1 MLKKLNL
8 LLEINWDKYLIYHKW
23 TKWTKYSTFYSSS
36 KSGTIMRDVV
46 DVFESLCY
54 RIVWNIQKWLGKRSG
69 WVIDSVVHYSSILKC
84 KP

>member
-8 LLEINWDKYLIYHKW
+8 LLEINLDKYLIYYKW

-36 KSGTIMRDVV
+36 KSETIMRDVV
-46 DVFESLCY
+46 DVLESLCY

-69 WVIDSVVHYSSILKC
+69 WVIDSVVHYSSILKY